1 MLDQLNKLKIL
12 RLSTENPTVENLIL
26 PVMPKA
32 QNRHPTK
39 SSTVCKYLNAR
50 KLVVLFQKVET
61 FIIWT
66 DISEKQFQN

>member
-1 MLDQLNKLKIL
+1 
-12 RLSTENPTVENLIL
+12 
-26 PVMPKA
+26 MPKA

-39 SSTVCKYLNAR
+39 SSSVWQVNAR
-50 KLVVLFQKVET
+50 KLVVLLQTVET